1 MAQSNTRTVDEF
13 SAGHLASEV
22 SVLVPSASGEPSGL
36 TSLDGSGGQPGLARP
51 GGHPSEVSLQP
62 RTYLPACLQSDQPG
76 VGDPLGMG
84 PEPVNPDAKST
95 SEARGPNKY
104 SEAPGLSQVLGT
116 VLQQLSVSAWVP
128 AAMLVGNV
136 ALLLQ
141 LSTEGSYNVAQAVKG
156 LAGKPLGTVIILVF
170 SLILATTVTQAFE
183 FEVIRFLEGYFDSAN
198 RLIQV
203 VMAARIRRHE
213 GKQRRLEDKLR
224 EATKVARKAAVERMR
239 GFPAYDSKILDYLAD
254 DTASN
259 DEGPDYEV
267 SEKANETDWKP
278 HASASAL
285 YRIDSTIARLKS
297 YPEKSRLLPTRLG
310 NVLRAT
316 EDNID
321 LEEGENV
328 EGYVVR
334 NYDQLSAALKSQ
346 HKDYRTRL
354 DMYCCLVLVFSILAV
369 ASFATLVRVNPLWGT
384 GVAVLVYV
392 SMACLSYEAA
402 IATARTYGLIL
413 QEIPQY
419 LARQRESAETDQ
431 PSALEKLLALLHRN
445 TV

>member
-1 MAQSNTRTVDEF
+1 M
-13 SAGHLASEV
+13 
-22 SVLVPSASGEPSGL
+22 
-36 TSLDGSGGQPGLARP
+36 GS
-51 GGHPSEVSLQP
+51 
-62 RTYLPACLQSDQPG
+62 
-76 VGDPLGMG
+76 
-84 PEPVNPDAKST
+84 EPVNPDVKSA

-141 LSTEGSYNVAQAVKG
+141 LSADDNYNVAQAVKG
-156 LAGKPLGTVIILVF
+156 LAGKPLGTVIILIF

-198 RLIQV
+198 RLVQV
-203 VMAARIRRHE
+203 VMAARIQRHE
-213 GKQRRLEDKLR
+213 GKRHRLECKLK
-224 EATKVARKAAVERMR
+224 EATKKARKPAVDRMR
-239 GFPAYDSKILDYLAD
+239 EFPAYDTKVLDYLAD
-254 DTASN
+254 DSATS
-259 DEGPDYEV
+259 DGSVDDEV
-267 SEKANETDWKP
+267 SERADETDWTP
-278 HASASAL
+278 HASASAM
-285 YRIDSTIARLKS
+285 YRIDSTTARLKS
-297 YPEKSRLLPTRLG
+297 YPEKSRILPTRLG

-316 EDNID
+316 EDNIE

-334 NYDQLSAALKSQ
+334 NYDQLSAALKGQ

-369 ASFATLVRVNPLWGT
+369 TSVAALVRISPLWEMA
-384 GVAVLVYV
+384 VAVIVYV

-402 IATARTYGLIL
+402 IATARAYGLIL
-413 QEIPQY
+413 QEIPEY
-419 LARQRESAETDQ
+419 LARQRESAEIDQ
-431 PSALEKLLALLHRN
+431 PSALDKLLALLHR
-445 TV
+445 TPCSGHIGVGVG